1 MSGRAAALTLLLAA
15 GMAGTALAAD
25 PAAAVQDRGAQ
36 DSSAPEGS
44 APDANL
50 FVYRDTASPAAC
62 AAQLYLDGKEFAAL
76 PQHSYTSLTVRPGLH
91 ELEFRWAPACG
102 HGDVTDQLEIA
113 DRRLYYFA
121 LTGDAHVS
129 RDLLTPGYA
138 TNLHETTTLT
148 PVDPDEGVQA
158 VAACC
163 SFRPAF
169 GRF

>member
-1 MSGRAAALTLLLAA
+1 MRRSAAALALLLTA
-15 GMAGTALAAD
+15 GLAGTAMAAD
-25 PAAAVQDRGAQ
+25 PAAR
-36 DSSAPEGS
+36 APEETS

-62 AAQLYLDGKEFAAL
+62 AAQLYLDGKLFAAL
-76 PQHSYTSLTVRPGLH
+76 PQHSYTSLTVRPGQH
-91 ELEFRWAPACG
+91 ELRFRWASNCG
-102 HGDVTDQLEIA
+102 HGDVTDQLQIA

-121 LTGDAHVS
+121 LTGDAQVR
-129 RDLLTPGYA
+129 RDPLSPGY
-138 TNLHETTTLT
+138 TTDLHETTTLT

-163 SFRPAF
+163 RFMRAY